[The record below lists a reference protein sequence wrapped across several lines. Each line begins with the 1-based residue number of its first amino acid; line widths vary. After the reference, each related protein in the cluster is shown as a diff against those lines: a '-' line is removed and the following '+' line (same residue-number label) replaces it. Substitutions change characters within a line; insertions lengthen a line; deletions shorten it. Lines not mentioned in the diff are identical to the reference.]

1 MPGWSGQPAG
11 QDGVAGEV
19 TAALVPA
26 FLRERVLP
34 AYQEAGWTLRAVLT
48 DNGKEFKAA
57 FDVGCLALRLTHRRT
72 KPRHAWTNG
81 VVERFQGTIL
91 HEHWR
96 VAFRREYFGTLR
108 RCSDPSMASCGSV
121 IATGRIMA
129 IVSTVA
135 RRPAPSS
142 GPRPARAVNAW
153 KELST
158 PMRDR
163 TV

>member
-19 TAALVPA
+19 TAAPVLA

-108 RCSDPSMASCGSV
+108 ALQRSLDGFLRFDNRHRSHHGHRLNGRTPASAFIG
-121 IATGRIMA
+121 ATA
-129 IVSTVA
+129 A
-135 RRPAPSS
+135 
-142 GPRPARAVNAW
+142 
-153 KELST
+153 
-158 PMRDR
+158 
-163 TV
+163 